1 MREILEKRKN
11 SQTTDQEPITLTT
24 GSGQKTEP
32 ESSSSALASMLNSA
46 ADTTNDMLRY
56 ADDAFAQLR
65 KVLNGQQKELDE
77 LSRQNGLSAKPGY
90 TSKDM
95 EQMQK
100 DMQEEYHL
108 SNEEIA
114 FVESMIKPM

>member
-1 MREILEKRKN
+1 MSRETKDEEKARLMREILEKRKN

-65 KVLNGQQKELDE
+65 KVLKAEWTFCKTRLYQQGHGTDAERHAGRI
-77 LSRQNGLSAKPGY
+77 SS
-90 TSKDM
+90 
-95 EQMQK
+95 EQ
-100 DMQEEYHL
+100 
-108 SNEEIA
+108 
-114 FVESMIKPM
+114 